1 MAIMLKWNKK
11 GGAKVYK
18 EFFGERLKL
27 ARNEAGYS
35 QMQVKERTGINQTAL
50 SRYENGEREPDI
62 ETIGILANFYE
73 VSIDWL
79 FGNVKKK

>member
-1 MAIMLKWNKK
+1 MIKL
-11 GGAKVYK
+11 YK
-18 EFFGERLKL
+18 EFFAERLKN
-27 ARNEAGYS
+27 ARIEAGYT
-35 QMQVKERTGINQTAL
+35 QQQVEDMTGVSRAKLSHYETAK
-50 SRYENGEREPDI
+50 REPDI